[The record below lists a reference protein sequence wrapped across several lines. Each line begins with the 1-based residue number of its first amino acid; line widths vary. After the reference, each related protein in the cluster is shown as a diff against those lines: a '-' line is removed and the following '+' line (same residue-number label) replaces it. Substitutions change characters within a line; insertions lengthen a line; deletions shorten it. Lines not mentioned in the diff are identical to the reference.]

1 MRIAFKP
8 LSMIV
13 AAAGLGLAL
22 AMPLA
27 AKAMEVAQYRKL
39 LEETVKEA
47 VSGAIGNPDATTARL
62 EQALKLAIDG
72 AKAFV
77 AKEPA
82 HDKVFAA
89 LIGDLD
95 KLKQK
100 PADDVEAEWGEDGKQ
115 FAANGFDLKKN
126 DQFSAAK
133 SYVDV
138 IVHPT
143 LAISLLNEFRKSK
156 DAALLARIKAELVE
170 AVEHADHLK

>member
-1 MRIAFKP
+1 MHIALKRF
-8 LSMIV
+8 SMIL
-13 AAAGLGLAL
+13 AAAGLAL
-22 AMPLA
+22 AFAVPSGA
-27 AKAMEVAQYRKL
+27 RAMEVAQYKKL

-62 EQALKLAIDG
+62 EQALKLAVDG

-77 AKEPA
+77 AREPA

-89 LIGDLD
+89 LLGDLD
-95 KLKQK
+95 RLKQK

-115 FAANGFDLKKN
+115 FAANGFDLKSN
-126 DQFSAAK
+126 DQFSTAK
-133 SYVDV
+133 SFVDV

-156 DAALLARIKAELVE
+156 DAGLLARIKAELVE